1 MLWVSFVG
9 VWMFVLGVLVGRG
22 TAPVQFDLDALQ
34 KQLAGIKQRVSE
46 EEGQR
51 FKIHLEKLKFFKNL
65 KETGQ
70 DRPAPKKPG
79 GEASGPIPHK
89 TVRVK
94 KPVQWSTAR
103 PADRPGP
110 DAADKAPAPAAPG
123 ESAASGGA
131 TLMIQVASSKD
142 PDATRYLVDRLKKKG
157 YPAFSALKEV
167 PDKGTWYRIRIGPY
181 EDRAAAE
188 AAVARLKKEKFNAY
202 VVKN

>member
-1 MLWVSFVG
+1 
-9 VWMFVLGVLVGRG
+9 MFGLGVLVGRG

-79 GEASGPIPHK
+79 GGVSGPIPHK
-89 TVRVK
+89 SVRVK
-94 KPVQWSTAR
+94 KPARWSTAR
-103 PADRPGP
+103 PVDRPGP
-110 DAADKAPAPAAPG
+110 DAADNPAAADRSAAPAAPG
-123 ESAASGGA
+123 EPAAPGGT

-142 PDATRYLVDRLKKKG
+142 PEATRYLVDRLKKKG

-167 PDKGTWYRIRIGPY
+167 PDKGTWYRIRVGPY
-181 EDRAAAE
+181 GDRAAAE
-188 AAVARLKKEKFNAY
+188 AAVARLKKEKFDAY